1 MSFLKNIPIIVT
13 DKLIVTFKF
22 FIMTNL
28 EKNNVLELVQN
39 SDLNLAE
46 IAKLLKIDKNEI
58 INFLIENEYFDLK
71 NNNKARFPTVK
82 KLHDAALYFINNNEC
97 YSNVCLQFGIKKT
110 RFKIYMNTWYP
121 HIQVER
127 VKNYNENV
135 FDQID
140 TEEKAYWLGFIYAD
154 GYISSDPL
162 NGKSHYQFEITL
174 SAKDREHLEKFAK
187 FIGYPNGVK
196 EKIST
201 RSGVDTTYESVRIL
215 ISSKHLWETL
225 NNYGCTPKKSLTLKF
240 PNKTIFKDES
250 LIRHFIRGY
259 FDGDGTLGI
268 YENKCLLSVLG
279 TENFLSEIAK
289 FNIYA
294 KTIKNAGTINHS
306 NNAYKL
312 SYSTK
317 EAFGVA
323 YNLYNNSNI
332 YLTRKYDMFL
342 EFCRSY
348 KELYELLSS
357 KNGEN
362 CDVNPVVTF
371 EITKGSKVP

>member
-1 MSFLKNIPIIVT
+1 
-13 DKLIVTFKF
+13 
-22 FIMTNL
+22 MTNL

-46 IAKLLKIDKNEI
+46 IAKLLKIDKNKI
-58 INFLIENEYFDLK
+58 IDFLIENEYYDLK
-71 NNNKARFPTVK
+71 DNDKARFPTVK
-82 KLHDAALYFINNNEC
+82 KLHDAALYFIKSNKC
-97 YSNVCLQFGIKKT
+97 YSNVCLQFGIKKD
-110 RFKIYMNTWYP
+110 RFKTYMNTWYP

-135 FDQID
+135 FDSID

-162 NGKSHYQFEITL
+162 NGKSHYQFGITL
-174 SAKDREHLEKFAK
+174 SAKDKEHLEKFAK
-187 FIGYPNGVK
+187 FIGYSEGVK

-201 RSGVDTTYESVRIL
+201 RTGVDTTYKSVKIL

-225 NNYGCTPKKSLTLKF
+225 NSYGCTPKKSLTLQF
-240 PNKTIFKDES
+240 PSENIFKEKS

-279 TENFLSEIAK
+279 TEHFLSEIVK
-289 FNIYA
+289 FNIYV
-294 KTIKNAGTINHS
+294 KSIKNAGTSNHP

-312 SYSTK
+312 SYNTR

-323 YNLYNNSNI
+323 YNLYTNSNI
-332 YLTRKYDMFL
+332 YLNRKYDIFL
-342 EFCRSY
+342 KFCRSY
-348 KELYELLSS
+348 KELYELLLS
-357 KNGEN
+357 KNGGD

-371 EITKGSKVP
+371 EITKGSKVL